1 MKIKHVMLGAFFLLK
16 RKESNICPFFVWE
29 RYEATPPPRNA
40 GVINFMVQHI
50 WFEVKRHSKH
60 HAIHDEKKSS
70 ISIFVVIFG
79 FVCEDYP

>member
-50 WFEVKRHSKH
+50 WFEVKRHSKSKAY
-60 HAIHDEKKSS
+60 AIQDEKK
-70 ISIFVVIFG
+70 IINIDICCYFWI
-79 FVCEDYP
+79 CL